1 MKKKALL
8 PAYFW
13 LGLLLLYGYTFF
25 FMILEMNVPG
35 MTYSV
40 TIGGAPAS
48 FLYNGFIGVVAL
60 NIFLSWLWY
69 YMPEQDD
76 KKNVAEGGV
85 KDVS

>member
-1 MKKKALL
+1 MKKKKAL

-13 LGLLLLYGYTFF
+13 LGIALMYVYTFT
-25 FMILEMNVPG
+25 FMILEMNIPG
-35 MTYSV
+35 MTYNF

-60 NIFLSWLWY
+60 NIFLAWLWY

-76 KKNVAEGGV
+76 KKKANEGGA
-85 KDVS
+85 KDGR